1 MCACKSIYT
10 HLSIYRLAH
19 ERYVAQSHLLPP
31 FHANSFVFFLRAL
44 DVAAAATAAEKTAVT
59 HSKLLS
65 HCAPPSKLEL
75 SISVAVVVVE
85 YHM

>member
-1 MCACKSIYT
+1 MKDMWLRATYCHRFMLIHS
-10 HLSIYRLAH
+10 
-19 ERYVAQSHLLPP
+19 
-31 FHANSFVFFLRAL
+31 FFLRAL
-44 DVAAAATAAEKTAVT
+44 DVGAAATAAEKTAVT

-65 HCAPPSKLEL
+65 HCALPPKLEL